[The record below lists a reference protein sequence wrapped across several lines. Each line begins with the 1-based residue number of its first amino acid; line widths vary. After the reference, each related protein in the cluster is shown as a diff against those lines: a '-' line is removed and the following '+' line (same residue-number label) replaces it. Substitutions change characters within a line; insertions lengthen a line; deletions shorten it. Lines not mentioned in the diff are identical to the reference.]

1 MIRLTRSRTHPLRLP
16 CGCKPQRVEQA
27 WRVAYLF
34 ESRLLMKSLFF
45 VSLLALTA
53 HTWAQ
58 TTVTIEDAWVRGT
71 VAQQS
76 ATGAFMRMTASHNAR
91 LVAVES
97 PVAGVAEIHEMAME
111 NDIMRMRAVTGLALS
126 AGHTI
131 ELKPG
136 GYHLML
142 MDLKHTVQAGQH
154 VPMTLVFED
163 ANNQRFTQHIQA
175 PVRALGH
182 ATEHGHQGRSR
193 HMH

>member
-1 MIRLTRSRTHPLRLP
+1 
-16 CGCKPQRVEQA
+16 
-27 WRVAYLF
+27 
-34 ESRLLMKSLFF
+34 MKSFFF

-142 MDLKHTVQAGQH
+142 MDLKHTVQAGQY

-182 ATEHGHQGRSR
+182 ATEHGHQGRSH